1 MPAGDLF
8 KRTLDAGTSF
18 IDLTRERAEV
28 VVKEWVD
35 AGDVRTA
42 KAQKAID
49 DLLARS
55 RRVSEDLREMIRR
68 EVREQVSTLGFATKD
83 DVARLEAKVDQELHT
98 PGKAPEAAAKP
109 RATKSAAV
117 KKSAPLKQSAP
128 ARKAAPAKKSAA
140 KKSPPARN
148 PTGEA

>member
-35 AGDVRTA
+35 AGDLRTA

-55 RRVSEDLREMIRR
+55 RKVSEDLREMIRR
-68 EVREQVSTLGFATKD
+68 EVREQVATLGFATRA
-83 DVARLEAKVDQELHT
+83 DVARLEARMEQGSHT

-128 ARKAAPAKKSAA
+128 AKKAAPAKKSAP
-140 KKSPPARN
+140 KKSPPGRN